1 MRHSSN
7 ERGRDRREAREADIR
22 RHTAGR
28 PLSRS
33 QTVRHSG
40 LERWVR
46 CVPVEIK
53 KDRHPD
59 LWSAIRTQLV
69 SRYTRDPG
77 AEGYGIYLVFWFGEG
92 KCPSP
97 ESGTVPKHPAELEK
111 RPRATLSS
119 DEANLISICVIDVSR
134 TE

>member
-1 MRHSSN
+1 MKQTFAVTQPK
-7 ERGRDRREAREADIR
+7 GRYAGAKRSDIR
-22 RHTAGR
+22 VWHGEFT
-28 PLSRS
+28 
-33 QTVRHSG
+33 
-40 LERWVR
+40 
-46 CVPVEIK
+46 VPVEIK

-119 DEANLISICVIDVSR
+119 DEANLISIRVIDVSR